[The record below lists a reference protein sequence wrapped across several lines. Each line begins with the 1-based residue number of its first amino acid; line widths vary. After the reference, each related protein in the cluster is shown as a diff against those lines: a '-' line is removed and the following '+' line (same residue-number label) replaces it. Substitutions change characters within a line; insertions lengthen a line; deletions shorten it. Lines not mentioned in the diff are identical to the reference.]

1 MPRRVPERE
10 ANEDFAG
17 LQGYEPPSVSELQRH
32 LWANRKPVGPVD
44 EVWSNLYISDEST
57 ARDKATLSG
66 LGITHIVN
74 GADGRIRS
82 PVSLYNDM
90 AITCYGVQAADH
102 PSFDLSPFFY
112 PTAAFIQTALS
123 QKGRVL
129 VHCAMGVSRSATLVL
144 AYLMIRE
151 RLPLL
156 EAICTVKKHRH
167 ICPNSGFLEQLRH
180 LDMVLEQERATQKE
194 GVRPSSRV
202 QDAIQF

>member
-1 MPRRVPERE
+1 MSDSGVHRRRVPFPHVKGGKGCCHLPEIP
-10 ANEDFAG
+10 NETAIKIYKP
-17 LQGYEPPSVSELQRH
+17 QEP
-32 LWANRKPVGPVD
+32 
-44 EVWSNLYISDEST
+44 ST

-123 QKGRVL
+123 QKGKILQVL
-129 VHCAMGVSRSATLVL
+129 RDFVYKCHSEAFVMSHLQQNVL
-144 AYLMIRE
+144 L
-151 RLPLL
+151 
-156 EAICTVKKHRH
+156 
-167 ICPNSGFLEQLRH
+167 Q
-180 LDMVLEQERATQKE
+180 
-194 GVRPSSRV
+194 
-202 QDAIQF
+202 

>member
-1 MPRRVPERE
+1 
-10 ANEDFAG
+10 
-17 LQGYEPPSVSELQRH
+17 
-32 LWANRKPVGPVD
+32 
-44 EVWSNLYISDEST
+44 
-57 ARDKATLSG
+57 
-66 LGITHIVN
+66 
-74 GADGRIRS
+74 
-82 PVSLYNDM
+82 M